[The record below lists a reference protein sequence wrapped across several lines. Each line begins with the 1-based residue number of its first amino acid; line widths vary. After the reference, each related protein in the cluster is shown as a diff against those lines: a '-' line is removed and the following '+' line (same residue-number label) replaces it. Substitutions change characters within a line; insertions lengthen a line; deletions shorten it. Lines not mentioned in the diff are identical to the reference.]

1 MWRRTLILLMACVL
15 LTSCAKRTR
24 SISHSA
30 WQEQPAY
37 CAHQPSRGSDPV
49 FQYRGELSEFDVLGI
64 TRDEQ
69 ASEADIRHA
78 LDSARRV
85 RLAPGSSIL
94 LIQSGA
100 LFPDTV
106 MVSELSK
113 HFRVVPFSGVPS
125 SNSGVT
131 DPESYSRS
139 LRLAAARGGNDKILC
154 YWGMLESASERL
166 PTKTVSWVPI
176 VNWVLP
182 DESQRM
188 RIQLKLALLDVRTG
202 DWAILSPTSFDSQ
215 RISIKPRREVTDQKQ
230 IERLK
235 ERAYASAVR
244 ELVQTYS
251 GPDLQ
256 LHSGIR

>member
-1 MWRRTLILLMACVL
+1 MWNKYLILFLGCLVL
-15 LTSCAKRTR
+15 GACAKQTR
-24 SISHSA
+24 SISHSG
-30 WQEQPAY
+30 WQEKPSY
-37 CAHQPSRGSDPV
+37 CGDRNRAASDPG
-49 FQYRGELSEFDVLGI
+49 FQYRGELNEFDVLGI
-64 TRDEQ
+64 TRDEM

-100 LFPDTV
+100 LIPDAV

-113 HFRVVPFSGVPS
+113 HFSVVPFSGIPS
-125 SNSGVT
+125 ENGRSS
-131 DPESYSRS
+131 DPDSYSRN

-182 DESQRM
+182 DENQHM
-188 RIQLKLALLDVRTG
+188 RVRLKLALLDVRTG
-202 DWAILSPTSFDSQ
+202 NWALISPRSYESQ
-215 RISIKPRREVTDQKQ
+215 RISIRPRREAVDQKQ
-230 IERLK
+230 VERLK
-235 ERAYASAVR
+235 EKAYVSAVQ
-244 ELVQTYS
+244 ELVQV
-251 GPDLQ
+251 
-256 LHSGIR
+256 HSQDRDTL

>member
-1 MWRRTLILLMACVL
+1 MWNRVLLMVFACAV

-30 WQEQPAY
+30 WKE
-37 CAHQPSRGSDPV
+37 QPSRWGNPSGTASDPA

-64 TRDEQ
+64 SPDEL

-100 LFPDTV
+100 LFPDAV

-113 HFRVVPFSGVPS
+113 HFRVVPFSGIS
-125 SNSGVT
+125 SANSRSS
-131 DPESYSRS
+131 DPESYSRN
-139 LRLAAARGGNDKILC
+139 LRLAAARGANDKILC

-182 DESQRM
+182 DETQHM
-188 RIQLKLALLDVRTG
+188 RIRLKLALLDVRTG
-202 DWAILSPTSFDSQ
+202 NWALVSSRSHESQ
-215 RISIKPRREVTDQKQ
+215 RISIRPRREAVDQKQ

-235 ERAYASAVR
+235 DKAYPSAVQ
-244 ELVQTYS
+244 ELIRTYS
-251 GPDLQ
+251 EA
-256 LHSGIR
+256 S